1 MCNKHYLQVRRRE
14 RAALAVPCSVGDCD
28 GVVYC
33 SGLCATHYRRWR
45 AYGSTDERRIPV
57 LPYDRVMARVTEQP
71 APYPE
76 MSPCWI
82 FNGVTNHHG
91 YGMVMTLAGTKRA
104 HRIVAE
110 QHHGPCPDGQQAM
123 HLCDVRTCVNPE
135 HLRWRTPQENTDD
148 MVAKGR
154 ARGRNSV

>member
-45 AYGSTDERRIPV
+45 AYGSTDERRIP
-57 LPYDRVMARVTEQP
+57 
-71 APYPE
+71 
-76 MSPCWI
+76 
-82 FNGVTNHHG
+82 N
-91 YGMVMTLAGTKRA
+91 
-104 HRIVAE
+104 
-110 QHHGPCPDGQQAM
+110 PD
-123 HLCDVRTCVNPE
+123 
-135 HLRWRTPQENTDD
+135 HLRWGTPQENTDD

-154 ARGRNSV
+154 DRFSV